1 MIEFLAP
8 LFATEAGSNDVGYS
22 DREFDTALATA
33 EAAATLPQSDAL
45 TNGAQR
51 ILYRDMPVVP
61 LWDNVSVVGWSTDV
75 KSVGVT
81 WNGLPDYENIVK
93 G

>member
-8 LFATEAGSNDVGYS
+8 LYATGAGSNDVGYPAG
-22 DREFDTALATA
+22 EFDAALQAA
-33 EAAATLPQSDAL
+33 EAAPDLHQADVLA
-45 TNGAQR
+45 NVAQR
-51 ILYRDMPVVP
+51 ILLRDMPAVP
-61 LWDNVSVVGWSTDV
+61 LWYYISVIGWSSQVSNV
-75 KSVGVT
+75 KPT